1 IVIAT
6 SFGARLSRFAQR
18 AASTSSAV
26 ESGPP
31 ETARMRPREFSRPE
45 NNAFA
50 SSSRRAWSAVG
61 AFLFTVDALL
71 HAERS
76 ARIFPQHLAKRG
88 ACGFFFAQGR
98 KRLPQP
104 QQRVRSARGVLVF
117 GGNGEKGF
125 RSVAVLFV
133 LKQALAQPVLR
144 FGSEPVARIFVQEIA
159 ERLLGEREVFV

>member
-1 IVIAT
+1 MVTAR
-6 SFGARLSRFAQR
+6 SFGARLSRLAQR

-26 ESGPP
+26 ESGPQ

-45 NNAFA
+45 NSAFA

-88 ACGFFFAQGR
+88 ACRFFFAQGR

-104 QQRVRSARGVLVF
+104 QQRVRCARGVLVF

-125 RSVAVLFV
+125 RSVAILFV
-133 LKQALAQPVLR
+133 LKQIGRAHV
-144 FGSEPVARIFVQEIA
+144 
-159 ERLLGEREVFV
+159 